1 MKIHA
6 LTIFAFALTTLGSWN
21 VNSAAAQGQN
31 VILAETYGQGVH
43 AFNGGRL
50 TDATGFF
57 TLAIDNGSRDPRA
70 YYYRGIVN
78 YVSDRLEEAEKDWSA
93 GAAIEAMGGPNLSI
107 GRSLARFQG
116 NGRLKLEQI
125 RQTARLI
132 ALAEANA
139 RSKQRYGE
147 IKSTPE
153 NSTVFKPAPRIPA
166 QPIAPPPTPP
176 AASNP
181 FTDSNLGK
189 VTPIAEDALAGAMSD
204 PFANEPKA
212 AAPTAGG
219 GAANPFGGGGAAAG
233 GGAADPFGGGGAAA
247 GGGAA
252 DPFGGSDPFG
262 S

>member
-1 MKIHA
+1 MKTYA

-21 VNSAAAQGQN
+21 VNSATAQGQN

-50 TDATGFF
+50 TDAIGFF

-78 YVSDRLEEAEKDWSA
+78 YVSGRLEEAEKDWNA

-125 RQTARLI
+125 RQTARLK
-132 ALAEANA
+132 ALAKANA

-147 IKSTPE
+147 IQSTPE
-153 NSTVFKPAPRIPA
+153 NSAAFKPAPRIPA

-212 AAPTAGG
+212 SAAGG
-219 GAANPFGGGGAAAG
+219 GAADPFGGGGAAAG